1 MKSSVSGH
9 KDITQFKPHS
19 SLPTSFLLSPFLCVG
34 KQLMW
39 IGILQNTFFNNYLQM
54 RKKSILSCIDF
65 VEKFERRN
73 ANIQLTEINWIE
85 EEVW

>member
-1 MKSSVSGH
+1 
-9 KDITQFKPHS
+9 
-19 SLPTSFLLSPFLCVG
+19 
-34 KQLMW
+34 MW